1 MPLLSTRRQRLT
13 SSVVAVFALAATAGW
28 FTQADAQSGRRNQT
42 PPIVAC
48 DGEDVLPRAGVSVDT
63 GALPDLDLAVQTI
76 ARENATTQELTLA
89 RDSCAR
95 ARVNRNRHA
104 LVAYQCVANAQNRL
118 AASERAQRQ
127 YERAYCAN
135 QAVVVLTE
143 PSRAASRSEVN
154 RDAHKSVG
162 DALMS
167 LRDIFGAGSTTGA
180 TMLSAAVREYEAAV
194 NGQNDTSAA
203 RHFALGRAYRE
214 SGNLT
219 GANTQMSNG
228 SNRPIANA
236 QEADQAVRA
245 LMGIAAE
252 TTPARTSIPLL
263 ERARDLDRQ
272 YLGGAERPSV
282 SISSALGTSY
292 LDANRPTD
300 AAASF
305 RAAINGRDD
314 QANFANRNYLAD
326 ANYYLASQ
334 AFGSRDWQTAF
345 SLSQNAL
352 RAGGGEVWPPDVS
365 RLYRARLDRPDAR
378 RDRVRCE
385 HLDPSGRASRHH
397 V

>member
-236 QEADQAVRA
+236 QEADQAGPQEGQPDRGVA
-245 LMGIAAE
+245 
-252 TTPARTSIPLL
+252 TARGVDR
-263 ERARDLDRQ
+263 ERAADEDDHEHQ
-272 YLGGAERPSV
+272 PHAHAPG
-282 SISSALGTSY
+282 
-292 LDANRPTD
+292 D
-300 AAASF
+300 AAAQAEQGAKSGGQAD
-305 RAAINGRDD
+305 RQQADRSGLLNGQTEPEDQQRHTNDATAGAGQGKDQPDD
-314 QANFANRNYLAD
+314 GTEQRGHD
-326 ANYYLASQ
+326 CRIDRHRHRQ
-334 AFGSRDWQTAF
+334 
-345 SLSQNAL
+345 L
-352 RAGGGEVWPPDVS
+352 RS
-365 RLYRARLDRPDAR
+365 
-378 RDRVRCE
+378 C
-385 HLDPSGRASRHH
+385 
-397 V
+397 